1 MYCQEQCE
9 VHEVERNSIAS
20 ESGLT
25 IEETSFVKRVLFA
38 IVLGSEAL
46 FGKVDYPTANI
57 E

>member
-1 MYCQEQCE
+1 MYCQEQSE

-20 ESGLT
+20 EFGLIT
-25 IEETSFVKRVLFA
+25 GETSFVKRVLSA

-46 FGKVDYPTANI
+46 FGKVGHPTVNI